1 MSLLGSIGGIV
12 GGIGGFISGGPAGA
26 IAGYKLGSSLGGGSA
41 PTPSLPSGFGPF
53 VPAQG
58 GGLSM
63 PFPVNGPGGVPLPG
77 YNPAPSSGTG
87 GTCPRGYHLN
97 KHALAASKHHGALPA
112 RSTCVRNR
120 HLNPMNPRALSRALR
135 REKRARKIVRKL
147 HVFAPIRHQRLLPGR
162 RK

>member
-1 MSLLGSIGGIV
+1 MSLLSTLGGIA
-12 GGIGGFISGGPAGA
+12 GGIGGFLTGGPAGA
-26 IAGYKLGSSLGGGSA
+26 ITGYKLGSGLGGSH
-41 PTPSLPSGFGPF
+41 PSTPAAPSGFGPF

-63 PFPVNGPGGVPLPG
+63 PFPVNGPGGIPLPG
-77 YNPAPSSGTG
+77 YNPAPTNATG
-87 GTCPRGYHLN
+87 GSCPRGYHLN

-112 RSTCVRNR
+112 RSICVRNR

-147 HVFAPIRHQRLLPGR
+147 HVFAPVRHQRLLPGR